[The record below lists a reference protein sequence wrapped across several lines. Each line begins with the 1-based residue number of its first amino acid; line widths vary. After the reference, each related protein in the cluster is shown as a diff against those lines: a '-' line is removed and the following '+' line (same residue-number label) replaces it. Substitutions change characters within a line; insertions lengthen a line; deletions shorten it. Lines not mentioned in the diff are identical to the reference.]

1 MPRGRGHD
9 DEGTTWGAARVL
21 DVLEFLARRASPA
34 PASII
39 ASSCDI
45 PRSSTYGLLNLLKS
59 RRFVAYRANE
69 RAWTLGSA
77 AFELSAD
84 APLFAHGLAVLRAF
98 ATASRGLT
106 PHQIASGAGMSRAAV
121 SRILPYLVESD
132 LLRAEPDGTYALGL
146 ELVGLASRVG
156 WVDRLRLVA
165 RPHLARLRNAT
176 QETANL
182 IVLDGDHAIYV
193 DQVESPYAL
202 RHSGV
207 GGAPHPAV
215 GHGRRRRLRG
225 AQHVARRQGC
235 RGGGRHSH
243 RLRHRHD
250 RLRRG
255 DRHHGAELAHRGV
268 RRRARAA
275 HGRSRGPRDLTA
287 PAHIGPDARGAGG
300 RRSAGPFLLST
311 NARADVYSSRLTSWT
326 APPASG
332 AYPAAPISS
341 A

>member
-202 RHSGV
+202 RHSGWV
-207 GGAPHPAV
+207 GRRIPLSGTAAGGAFEE
-215 GHGRRRRLRG
+215 RSTS
-225 AQHVARRQGC
+225 HVAK
-235 RGGGRHSH
+235 
-243 RLRHRHD
+243 D
-250 RLRRG
+250 
-255 DRHHGAELAHRGV
+255 AVEAGV
-268 RRRARAA
+268 TAIACAIATTAYDAA
-275 HGRSRGPRDLTA
+275 IGITA
-287 PAHIGPDARGAGG
+287 PSWRIEEFGVVRAQRMVEAVAREI
-300 RRSAGPFLLST
+300 SQ
-311 NARADVYSSRLTSWT
+311 RLHT
-326 APPASG
+326 
-332 AYPAAPISS
+332 
-341 A
+341 